1 MDGRLVMQVTNGI
14 APATKA
20 EAAAW
25 LVRLHADDRTDADE
39 RAFRVWLHEKPENAR
54 AFEAVT
60 TLWDTADGLRSVRR
74 KRSQAGVRV
83 RRRTV
88 LAGIGAL
95 TASGAGF
102 AVWDVAYAGV
112 YVTDIGEQKHVT
124 LSDGTQVFLDTDT
137 RIRERYTASLRAVEL
152 DRGRAD
158 FRVRA
163 DPKRPFVVEAAGQRI
178 VADRTTLDVRRDGNR
193 VSIVLLQGRA
203 TVLAKAQASATQRVV
218 LTRGERAIVAVTVAM
233 HVDWP
238 NLVPLTAWQVGQAIF
253 DSDTLAA
260 AAAEMNRYSTM
271 RIVVDDPL
279 IAKLKLSGVYRVGD
293 NEAFA
298 HSVAHLLPVMV
309 ERYPDH
315 IALVRDESRMPEG

>member
-1 MDGRLVMQVTNGI
+1 VDGRLVMQATNGI
-14 APATKA
+14 APETKA

-25 LVRLHADDRTDADE
+25 IVRLHADDRSAADE
-39 RAFRVWLHEKPENAR
+39 NAFRAWLVTKPENAR

-60 TLWDTADGLRSVRR
+60 TLWDTADGLRAESGARHR
-74 KRSQAGVRV
+74 TAV

-88 LAGIGAL
+88 LVGMGAL
-95 TASGAGF
+95 TAAGAAF

-112 YVTDIGEQKHVT
+112 YETDIGEQKHVT

-137 RIRERYTASLRAVEL
+137 RIRERFTSSLREVEL

-158 FRVRA
+158 FRVKP
-163 DPKRPFVVEAAGQRI
+163 DSKRPFVVEAAGRRI
-178 VADRTTLDVRRDGNR
+178 MAERSTLDVRLDGSR
-193 VSIVLLQGRA
+193 MSIVLLQGRA
-203 TVLAKAQASATQRVV
+203 TVLADAPAATRRVV
-218 LTRGERAIVAVTVAM
+218 ITRGERAIVAPNIAV
-233 HVDWP
+233 HVDRP
-238 NLVPLTAWQVGQAIF
+238 DLAPLVAWQMGQAIF

-271 RIVVDDPL
+271 RLVVDDPL

-298 HSVAHLLPVMV
+298 HSVAQLLPVMI